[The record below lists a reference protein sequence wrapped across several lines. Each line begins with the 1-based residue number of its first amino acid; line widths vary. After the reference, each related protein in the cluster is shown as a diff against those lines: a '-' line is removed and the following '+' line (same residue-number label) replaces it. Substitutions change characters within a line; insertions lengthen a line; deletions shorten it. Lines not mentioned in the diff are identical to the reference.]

1 MNDNMVSN
9 VNGNAWVYFK
19 ENTSETYRRV
29 VCWLRL
35 NITPSEV
42 GAMHI
47 NEIVYRLHLGQGNAV
62 CGLDT
67 ENTDGLGPY
76 EY

>member
-1 MNDNMVSN
+1 MN
-9 VNGNAWVYFK
+9 
-19 ENTSETYRRV
+19 
-29 VCWLRL
+29 
-35 NITPSEV
+35 
-42 GAMHI
+42 I
-47 NEIVYRLHLGQGNAV
+47 NEIVYGLHLGQGNAV